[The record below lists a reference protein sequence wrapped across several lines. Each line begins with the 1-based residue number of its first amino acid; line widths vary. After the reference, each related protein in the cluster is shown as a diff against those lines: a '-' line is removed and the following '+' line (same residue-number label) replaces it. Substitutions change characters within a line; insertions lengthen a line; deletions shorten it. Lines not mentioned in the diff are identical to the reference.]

1 MSTSSSMHD
10 TCQDPSVG
18 EEVVCSLHEPP
29 SAISGIFWDL
39 PGSDKACF
47 PMGSLCLAALHS
59 KTWLQERERPLTF
72 SFFFF
77 KSFYL
82 LYPQREC
89 QSVHCIRNWK
99 AFLSSSLCESREK
112 SCFGF
117 QACSGEPHF
126 ACLVWFA
133 AQIPL
138 TAGTPLTALKERKGK
153 KEKRKGRGGG
163 GSHISDTSPFPPDK
177 ELSYWK
183 YSLPPVPPADG
194 KCCPDR
200 TFSFTRL
207 IPKVKRWGE
216 VCFFLGYF

>member
-47 PMGSLCLAALHS
+47 PMGILFLAALHS

-126 ACLVWFA
+126 ACLVWFE

-138 TAGTPLTALKERKGK
+138 TAGTPLTALKERK
-153 KEKRKGRGGG
+153 RKG
-163 GSHISDTSPFPPDK
+163 K
-177 ELSYWK
+177 
-183 YSLPPVPPADG
+183 
-194 KCCPDR
+194 
-200 TFSFTRL
+200 
-207 IPKVKRWGE
+207 GE
-216 VCFFLGYF
+216 VEGEATFQIPPPSLQIRSSAIGSTHCLQFPQQMVNAAQTGHSVLHA